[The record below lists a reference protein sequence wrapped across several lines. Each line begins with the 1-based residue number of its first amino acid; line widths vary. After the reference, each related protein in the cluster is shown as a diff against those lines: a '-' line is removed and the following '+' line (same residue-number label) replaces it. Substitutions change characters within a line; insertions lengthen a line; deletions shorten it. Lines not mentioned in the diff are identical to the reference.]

1 MKILYVYDVIARHG
15 GMERV
20 IVDKMNCFSQLE
32 DMNVYLLTTNQGCH
46 PIPFKLAQKVHY
58 EDLGVLTHLQYRYRG
73 LRRLWEGYLR
83 NRLLEKR
90 MTEKILDVQPDVIF
104 CTTSRLV
111 STMVHLKGH
120 IPLVIESH
128 SDFENV
134 LEYEHDSWLNRIK
147 RTMRYR
153 QIQKAS
159 KVVTLTEEDAKA
171 WRTIHS
177 NVVVIPNLAH
187 LNDTNMNSDCM
198 LHHAIYMGRY
208 CNQKGLPE
216 LLKVWTLVHQKHP
229 DWIMDM
235 YGDGELDEW
244 LRKEV
249 SRLNIGIQVH
259 EPVDD
264 VFSCYCN
271 SSMLL
276 LTSTWEPFGL
286 VLPEAM
292 SCGLPVVSFSGLK
305 GPNSIITDGVDG
317 FLVKNRDVNEFA
329 TRVCQLIED
338 KNLRIQ
344 MGQAA
349 IKSSQ
354 RYRADTIMPKWK
366 ELLES
371 LVHFPSDD

>member
-46 PIPFKLAQKVHY
+46 PIPFKLDQKVHY
-58 EDLGVLTHLQYRYRG
+58 EDLGVQTHLQYRYHG
-73 LRRLWEGYLR
+73 LRRLWEGYRR

-90 MTEKILDVQPDVIF
+90 MTEKILDVQPDVII

-134 LEYEHDSWLNRIK
+134 LECEHDSWLNRIK
-147 RTMRYR
+147 RIMRYR

-159 KVVTLTEEDAKA
+159 VIVTLTEEDAKA

-177 NVVVIPNLAH
+177 KVVVIPNLAH

-198 LHHAIYMGRY
+198 SHHAIYMGRY

-229 DWIMDM
+229 DWILDM
-235 YGDGELDEW
+235 YGDGELGEW

-271 SSMLL
+271 SSMLM

-286 VLPEAM
+286 VIPEAM
-292 SCGLPVVSFSGLK
+292 SCGVPVVSFAGLK
-305 GPNSIITDGVDG
+305 GPDSIINDGYDG
-317 FLVKNRDVNEFA
+317 FLIENRNVDIFA
-329 TRVCQLIED
+329 NRVCQLIED
-338 KNLRIQ
+338 NVLCQRLGKN
-344 MGQAA
+344 A

-354 RYRADTIMPKWK
+354 RYKTDTIIPLWRG
-366 ELLES
+366 LIES
-371 LVHFPSDD
+371 LTMK